1 VGIRV
6 ECVTPDGLSG
16 KKRVWFRGIF
26 HLIGI
31 LGESPFVSKLRKAEN
46 AQYSV
51 QWTGGYAPRF
61 QTFFSALGFFRF
73 DSESQPT
80 HLPLTLTVI
89 RHVNGKCWTFPVKNE
104 RK

>member
-1 VGIRV
+1 MDIRV

-26 HLIGI
+26 H
-31 LGESPFVSKLRKAEN
+31 KAES
-46 AQYSV
+46 AQHSV

-61 QTFFSALGFFRF
+61 QAFFSALGFFRF

-80 HLPLTLTVI
+80 HLPLTLTVSLLLW
-89 RHVNGKCWTFPVKNE
+89 K
-104 RK
+104 